1 MIGQRI
7 GKYRLIRT
15 LGQGGM
21 GVVYEAVRE
30 DIEVRAAIKV
40 LRPEYASN
48 AEVAGR
54 FFNEARAANLIAH
67 PGIVKVFDYGH
78 DPGGVAYL
86 AMEYL
91 EGESLYKRLTRIGK
105 MAHGDVLRLGRQ
117 LASAL
122 AAAHDKGIVHR
133 DLKPDNIIVVAD
145 AEAPGGERPKLLD
158 FGIAKMAAGRSAGVT
173 TSANV
178 LMGTPAYMSPEQCLG
193 GKDVD
198 SKTDVY
204 ALGIILFEMLAARP
218 PFVTDRPGEFLTM
231 HMSKPP
237 PLLTQFV
244 PLVPSKLVGLVH
256 AMLAKEPT
264 ARPTMEQVK
273 GQLEKMVQ
281 GATAAQPI
289 VAVEPRP
296 SSPEDRPTVPA
307 KALSSPRMS
316 AEIALPDQ
324 TVTTAL
330 RVKKPGA
337 SSSSLPQFV
346 EDDRTLAQAAAS
358 GAGKDPSVGAYD
370 PTSPG
375 QPDFIA
381 KLGDM
386 AENAKTIPVQSMHL
400 RDLVPMSAPRSAVMP
415 PPRQG
420 PPGAA
425 RLPPPS
431 NPSALTGP
439 SWVPMEIVKSDY
451 SSDPQVADRKPSP
464 MTAAAPARS
473 RLLLYIAL
481 VITLL
486 ATGALLLLLR
496 GH

>member
-7 GKYRLIRT
+7 GKYRVVRT

-21 GVVYEAVRE
+21 GVVYEALRE

-54 FFNEARAANLIAH
+54 FFNEARAANVIAH

-78 DPGGVAYL
+78 EPGGVAYL

-91 EGESLYKRLTRIGK
+91 EGESLYQRLTRVGK
-105 MAHGDVLRLGRQ
+105 LPHGDALRLGRQ
-117 LASAL
+117 LAAAL
-122 AAAHDKGIVHR
+122 AAAHEKGIVHR
-133 DLKPDNIIVVAD
+133 DLKPDNIIIVPD
-145 AEAPGGERPKLLD
+145 AEATGGERPKILD

-204 ALGIILFEMLAARP
+204 ALGIILFEMLAGRP

-231 HMSKPP
+231 HMSKSP

-256 AMLAKEPT
+256 SMLAKEPM
-264 ARPTMEQVK
+264 ARPTMEHVK

-289 VAVEPRP
+289 VALEPRP
-296 SSPEDRPTVPA
+296 SNLQDRPTVPA

-324 TVTTAL
+324 NVTTAL

-337 SSSSLPQFV
+337 SSSSLPQFE
-346 EDDRTLAQAAAS
+346 EDEEAPTIAQVAP
-358 GAGKDPSVGAYD
+358 GGMVKDPSVGAYD

-375 QPDFIA
+375 QPDFVA

-386 AENAKTIPVQSMHL
+386 ADNAKTIPVQSMHL
-400 RDLVPMSAPRSAVMP
+400 RDLVPMSAPRGAVL

-431 NPSALTGP
+431 NPAALTGP

-451 SSDPQVADRKPSP
+451 SSEPEVADRKPAP
-464 MTAAAPARS
+464 ATAAAPARS
-473 RLLLYIAL
+473 RLLLFIVL
-481 VITLL
+481 LGILL
-486 ATGALLLLLR
+486 AIGMLLLLR
-496 GH
+496 RS

>member
-1 MIGQRI
+1 
-7 GKYRLIRT
+7 
-15 LGQGGM
+15 
-21 GVVYEAVRE
+21 
-30 DIEVRAAIKV
+30 
-40 LRPEYASN
+40 
-48 AEVAGR
+48 
-54 FFNEARAANLIAH
+54 
-67 PGIVKVFDYGH
+67 
-78 DPGGVAYL
+78 
-86 AMEYL
+86 
-91 EGESLYKRLTRIGK
+91 
-105 MAHGDVLRLGRQ
+105 
-117 LASAL
+117 
-122 AAAHDKGIVHR
+122 
-133 DLKPDNIIVVAD
+133 
-145 AEAPGGERPKLLD
+145 
-158 FGIAKMAAGRSAGVT
+158 MAAGRSAGVT

-178 LMGTPAYMSPEQCLG
+178 IMGTPAYMSPEQCLG

-256 AMLAKEPT
+256 SMLAKEPT

-273 GQLEKMVQ
+273 CQLEKMVQ

-289 VAVEPRP
+289 VALEPRP

-307 KALSSPRMS
+307 KALSSPRLCVVF
-316 AEIALPDQ
+316 ALLVLF
-324 TVTTAL
+324 VTTAL

-337 SSSSLPQFV
+337 SSTSLPQFA
-346 EDDRTLAQAAAS
+346 EDDRTLAQVAAG
-358 GAGKDPSVGAYD
+358 GAVKDPSVGAYD

-375 QPDFIA
+375 QPDFIE
-381 KLGDM
+381 KLSDM

-400 RDLVPMSAPRSAVMP
+400 RDLQPMNAPRSAVL

-431 NPSALTGP
+431 IPAALTGP
-439 SWVPMEIVKSDY
+439 SWVPMEIVKSNY
-451 SSDPQVADRKPSP
+451 SSDPQVADRNPAP
-464 MTAAAPARS
+464 PTAAAPARS
-473 RLLLYIAL
+473 RLLVFIAPL
-481 VITLL
+481 GILL
-486 ATGALLLLLR
+486 AAGVLLLLR
-496 GH
+496 RS